1 MVGSINRDGTFI
13 PRRRRSA
20 RSLDL
25 PQPARHNAVSLDPR
39 HTSPSNPNSVF
50 GVEHRV
56 AAAERA
62 AANGHRGAILW
73 FTGLSGS
80 GKTTLALELERR
92 LFLTGHQCFVLD
104 GDNLR
109 QGLNADLGFGP
120 DDRHENIRRVG
131 EVAGLFA
138 EAGLIAITAFI
149 SPYRADRDRVRARH
163 GALFHEIHL
172 AAALAV
178 CEARDTKGL
187 YARARR
193 GELAEFTGVSAPYEM
208 PAAPEITLETGQR
221 SIDACIEQLLNYVE
235 RNLRTPGATPR
246 GEAPPRPR

>member
-1 MVGSINRDGTFI
+1 VSNEGQTDNR
-13 PRRRRSA
+13 
-20 RSLDL
+20 
-25 PQPARHNAVSLDPR
+25 QPPPADSRNVY
-39 HTSPSNPNSVF
+39 

-56 AAAERA
+56 TAEERA
-62 AANGHRGAILW
+62 AANSHRGAILW

-92 LFLTGHQCFVLD
+92 LFLAGHQSFVLD
-104 GDNLR
+104 GDNVR

-131 EVAGLFA
+131 AVAGLFA

-149 SPYRADRDRVRARH
+149 SPYRADRDRVRLRH
-163 GALFHEIHL
+163 GVQFHEIHL
-172 AAALAV
+172 AAPLAI

-193 GELAEFTGVSAPYEM
+193 GELADFTGVSAPYEP
-208 PAAPEITLETGQR
+208 PAQPEMTLETGQQ
-221 SIDACIEQLLNYVE
+221 SVDWCIARLLHYVE
-235 RNLRTPGATPR
+235 RNLRVKCSA
-246 GEAPPRPR
+246 

>member
-1 MVGSINRDGTFI
+1 MHHAGGG
-13 PRRRRSA
+13 
-20 RSLDL
+20 
-25 PQPARHNAVSLDPR
+25 PAPPLASRN
-39 HTSPSNPNSVF
+39 VF

-56 AAAERA
+56 TIEERA
-62 AANGHRGAILW
+62 AANRHRGAMLW

-92 LFLTGHQCFVLD
+92 LFLAGHQAFVLD
-104 GDNLR
+104 GDNVR
-109 QGLNADLGFGP
+109 QGLSADLGFDP

-149 SPYRADRDRVRARH
+149 SPYRADRDRVRSRH

-172 AAALAV
+172 AASLAV

-193 GELAEFTGVSAPYEM
+193 GELAGFTGVSAPYEP
-208 PAAPEITLETGQR
+208 PAGAEMTLETGR
-221 SIDACIEQLLNYVE
+221 ETVDACIEQLLRYVE
-235 RNLRTPGATPR
+235 RNLRIRRTTA
-246 GEAPPRPR
+246 